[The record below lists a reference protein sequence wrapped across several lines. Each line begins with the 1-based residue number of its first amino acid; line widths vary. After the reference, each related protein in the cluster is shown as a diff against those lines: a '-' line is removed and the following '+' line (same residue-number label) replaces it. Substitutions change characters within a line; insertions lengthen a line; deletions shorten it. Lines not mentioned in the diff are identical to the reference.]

1 MALSHLR
8 HAPLALRLACSSHAT
23 RRLLL
28 FAPARPWR
36 LLSTTASRPR
46 SLATVAAAEADD
58 ASAGADGFF
67 AEDSTSWK
75 SLGISDRLAS
85 ALQGSGLARPSLVQV
100 PIGYCC
106 TSPLLAAAQCV
117 LDEMPEPACDV
128 LYLFSIRCSVGRL
141 NLYKRSDLE
150 LPYGDDTAVSLFM

>member
-8 HAPLALRLACSSHAT
+8 HAPLALRLALPSIACSSPAT

-36 LLSTTASRPR
+36 LLSTASKPR
-46 SLATVAAAEADD
+46 SLATSAAAEADNT
-58 ASAGADGFF
+58 SVGTDGFF

-85 ALQGSGLARPSLVQV
+85 ALHGTGLERPSLVQV
-100 PIGYCC
+100 TLVAPRRCRSLHSAC
-106 TSPLLAAAQCV
+106 STKCLSPRCNV
-117 LDEMPEPACDV
+117 FI
-128 LYLFSIRCSVGRL
+128 YLFSVSFSVGRS
-141 NLYKRSDLE
+141 NLLYVSSS
-150 LPYGDDTAVSLFM
+150 TVAV